1 VAFVLVWPLV
11 RLCRPPSLGRR
22 SGHCLVALLLCVA
35 LYGALG
41 VALVCASCL
50 LLACVV
56 GVGDTVFPAATYFFS
71 CSCYANDVSF
81 FLGIHT
87 SRPSLQHTM
96 RALRACVDIPETSLF
111 SDWVGNNVGNRK
123 NLVPLRPVP
132 FPSTIYFPAARAFI
146 CFCLRPCLSGGVRP
160 LSGHKHRPVVGQ
172 TLGRRSAWPIS
183 TLYSRLRFS
192 R

>member
-1 VAFVLVWPLV
+1 MILCFVLAS
-11 RLCRPPSLGRR
+11 RLCSGRWRR
-22 SGHCLVALLLCVA
+22 SVCRALAPQYLPQLLMF
-35 LYGALG
+35 L
-41 VALVCASCL
+41 
-50 LLACVV
+50 
-56 GVGDTVFPAATYFFS
+56 S

-81 FLGIHT
+81 PLAIHT

-96 RALRACVDIPETSLF
+96 RALRACVDIPETARF

-123 NLVPLRPVP
+123 NLVPLLPVP
-132 FPSTIYFPAARAFI
+132 LSSPIQFPTARAFI

-160 LSGHKHRPVVGQ
+160 LFGHKHRPVVGQ